1 MSGTG
6 LLGTTINW
14 GYFRI
19 LKGADYVPYTQKGY
33 DLKGGLNQN
42 LFCRDGKSLES
53 GEFVLLGGTNLG
65 SFIPPSSPT

>member
-19 LKGADYVPYTQKGY
+19 LKCADYVPYTQKGL
-33 DLKGGLNQN
+33 DLKGGLNQG
-42 LFCRDGKSLES
+42 LFCRGGKSLER
-53 GEFVLLGGTNLG
+53 GEFVLFGGTNLG